1 MHVGKCPAITLPLKL
16 TLVQANKVTMCA
28 GALWD
33 VESRGCSRHQILKH
47 WMMIWYDMIWYDMI
61 WYDMIWYDMI
71 WYDVSTWTS
80 PNVGRLGFS
89 VIRLLSGWLSVGILY
104 NACDYV
110 SFWEGNCVGKRLGD
124 PWIFRFSEMRNLDQ
138 HLSYI
143 HGSCFLSNIQS
154 ILVVVSQRM
163 LREHHGI
170 LGGTLYKT
178 KPQVTTWIQY
188 PRKV

>member
-1 MHVGKCPAITLPLKL
+1 MVFWWAWGAGVVGRGWLKGRVEEDFDFWCPVKGWYARLQVPSYNTAAETHTGSGQQSHHVCRGTLRCWKPWMLQASNPK
-16 TLVQANKVTMCA
+16 TLN
-28 GALWD
+28 D
-33 VESRGCSRHQILKH
+33 
-47 WMMIWYDMIWYDMI
+47 DMI

-163 LREHHGI
+163 LR
-170 LGGTLYKT
+170 
-178 KPQVTTWIQY
+178 
-188 PRKV
+188 